1 MKMAIAFSRRVRRES
16 MARSTGIKTA
26 VSFPDLSLQSQ
37 LLYLALLETWRV
49 VRMMVE
55 EQTGVVYQEEGGE
68 TGFLMEDRGETG
80 FLVEDILTELED
92 MEDSPETDEVDTK
105 IGGVQIMIA
114 NEENNKRSR
123 DNRPDLIRNMTEDL
137 DRPVTEPAPL
147 PDLLSSCSPGSGRK
161 SSCHCSRNTTNIGRD
176 PRSSNPSNRLRTPPP
191 HDRKELAPK
200 ELQVSNASRP
210 VPPFQLCQSADLT
223 LPVPATTPSQSPTI
237 APPLPAAPPR
247 QSSWAKIGRQLD
259 RIAGEMRQADRGPWN
274 ERQRGDPTIDSS
286 LAASSL
292 RGDSPYSDILSTVAI
307 CGLSYLVRR
316 IFK

>member
-1 MKMAIAFSRRVRRES
+1 MAIAFSAPVSTRRRRVRGES
-16 MARSTGIKTA
+16 TARSTGIKTS
-26 VSFPDLSLQSQ
+26 VSFPELSLESQ

-68 TGFLMEDRGETG
+68 TGLLM
-80 FLVEDILTELED
+80 EDILTDLED
-92 MEDSPETDEVDTK
+92 MDDCPETDEVDTK

-123 DNRPDLIRNMTEDL
+123 DNLPDLIRNMTKDL

-147 PDLLSSCSPGSGRK
+147 PDLLSSCSPGSGRR

-176 PRSSNPSNRLRTPPP
+176 PRSSNPNNRLSTPPP
-191 HDRKELAPK
+191 HDRKELAPE
-200 ELQVSNASRP
+200 ELAVWDASRP
-210 VPPFQLCQSADLT
+210 VPPVQPCQSADIT
-223 LPVPATTPSQSPTI
+223 LPV
-237 APPLPAAPPR
+237 PAAPPR
-247 QSSWAKIGRQLD
+247 QSLNTSPPVPSVQPRQSAWAKIGKQLD
-259 RIAGEMRQADRGPWN
+259 RIAGETRQADRGSRN
-274 ERQRGDPTIDSS
+274 ERQRGGPTIDSS
-286 LAASSL
+286 GLAASSL
-292 RGDSPYSDILSTVAI
+292 RGDSPYSDLLSTVAI